1 MGGSAVVTPAG
12 LAPLHGSALQSSNR
26 RVRDTISSVLNASI
40 ILAGLVAVEAL
51 FNFLNR
57 NVLGGLVTLML
68 AFIPACGWYGA
79 LRRSPSMLR
88 AFYLSNAASALCYL
102 AGVAMLVGV
111 MIPSVRCAC
120 DPLCQQPG
128 NGVAAPG
135 VQLSGLP
142 DEEPLQFHGVDAR
155 TETVPDVATALLP
168 AEYDSLCSRVAV
180 AGLYASAVLSIAAA
194 ALHAYGFVLGRR
206 LYKASSSPVRSPSAA
221 VLPSSAAP
229 ASGPVSAPG
238 PRRHSDARLMRQSPG
253 SGRGLGSGL
262 YQRTAMDV
270 ETASWR
276 AAVASPSVAF
286 SGPASGSSVRS
297 SSGADGLC

>member
-1 MGGSAVVTPAG
+1 M
-12 LAPLHGSALQSSNR
+12 L
-26 RVRDTISSVLNASI
+26 
-40 ILAGLVAVEAL
+40 
-51 FNFLNR
+51 
-57 NVLGGLVTLML
+57 L
-68 AFIPACGWYGA
+68 AFQLPVSYGTCVCGVCLRSRRYGA

-111 MIPSVRCAC
+111 MIPSVVSRCCAWLRMAARHRAACAVTCHSTSLTRPLPTRVVPDARCAQRCAC

-221 VLPSSAAP
+221 VLPSSAAA

-238 PRRHSDARLMRQSPG
+238 PRRHSDARLVRQSPG

-270 ETASWR
+270 EAASWR